1 MPAVTTAAASNRAY
15 NNNNNNNIT
24 NSGGSSNSN
33 SSSNRRLTIMLLVV
47 SITFVFFSMPI
58 VTMQKIE
65 QQTGNMYVLR
75 GISLIL
81 QYLNH
86 SINFFLYAVTG
97 KTFRKEFFALFGKK
111 SPHSAVAITHYQLRN
126 KNYSNNKNF
135 TVNQQQQQQHKQVF
149 NSRKK
154 VQYKKTADYS
164 SNEETLRASTK
175 KSKSNEFAQLKLEK
189 NQIISSSTASIF
201 P

>member
-15 NNNNNNNIT
+15 NNNNNNIT

-135 TVNQQQQQQHKQVF
+135 TVNQQQQQHKQVF